1 MWNFIIF
8 FSLAGFASGSVLYSM
23 ILPKWLRGIDIVFL
37 SEDHNP
43 GTANAVKYAGKT
55 IGMLCLICDLGKGF
69 APVWLASHAMPPII
83 QSPAFALILAA
94 PVLGHAFS
102 PMLHGKG
109 GKAIAVTFGVL
120 LGILP
125 LWIPLGIL
133 AVLYIFF
140 SVVIVIHPHQIRTL
154 WTFSLFALGTML
166 FCHILSISIGCL
178 IIAAVVLYRHLPI
191 RQVWRSASIA
201 LGHKKIV
208 SLFEKK
214 S

>member
-120 LGILP
+120 LGI
-125 LWIPLGIL
+125 WIPLGIWPFC
-133 AVLYIFF
+133 IFF
-140 SVVIVIHPHQIRTL
+140 SVVIVIHPHQIRIYP
-154 WTFSLFALGTML
+154 FSETCPLICLLYFHYLFL
-166 FCHILSISIGCL
+166 IWLSHYRCRRL
-178 IIAAVVLYRHLPI
+178 AAP
-191 RQVWRSASIA
+191 SA
-201 LGHKKIV
+201 H
-208 SLFEKK
+208 
-214 S
+214 